1 MNKPISAKCYSRILN
16 ELEQISPKM
25 RGSRKYNCKK
35 GGVDCEVSRRER
47 DIPNTFWTD
56 HLFPSV
62 LTSSLLFRRTQ
73 FNIQSNGKE
82 KNSLEESFTSISQ
95 KCLRILFWPP
105 PSNFFSSHTRHE
117 YFHTPTPRSP
127 SLDDEPQAPRKRRQE
142 RTLLPTTS
150 KPTKDGAIEI
160 MRKYEF
166 LLQDPHS

>member
-82 KNSLEESFTSISQ
+82 KEFTGRKFYKHFSKVSANFILAPTLQ
-95 KCLRILFWPP
+95 FFLQPYKTRIL
-105 PSNFFSSHTRHE
+105 SHPN
-117 YFHTPTPRSP
+117 PT
-127 SLDDEPQAPRKRRQE
+127 
-142 RTLLPTTS
+142 
-150 KPTKDGAIEI
+150 
-160 MRKYEF
+160 
-166 LLQDPHS
+166 

>member
-1 MNKPISAKCYSRILN
+1 MN

-82 KNSLEESFTSISQ
+82 ENSLEESFTSISQ

-105 PSNFFSSHTRHE
+105 PSNFFLQPYKTRIL
-117 YFHTPTPRSP
+117 TPQPHVHHPSTMNHKLRENVAKKELSFRPRANPLRTEQSKLCENMNSYCKTPIADNSR
-127 SLDDEPQAPRKRRQE
+127 
-142 RTLLPTTS
+142 
-150 KPTKDGAIEI
+150 
-160 MRKYEF
+160 
-166 LLQDPHS
+166 H